1 MFGRRAGVLF
11 LLLAAGPLRADGL
24 ATDPRDP
31 RLAERPDLVG
41 TIAATPHAYFRFVGV
56 GFAAETCRL
65 FEDVLDAFPEV
76 NLHGDAHVEQYAVTS
91 LGRGLTDFDDCTR
104 GKPVIDLVRFGASL
118 VLAAR
123 EKGWAAEEQASVEA
137 FLRGYR
143 SGLKSTRLTL
153 SMPAIALRLRSRF
166 SWDHGPALARARQ
179 MIDRAP
185 VPKETFVAPM
195 ARAAEL
201 IAFSREIPAGFFE
214 IKHIGALSMG
224 IGSALDEKYLVITEG
239 PSPSE
244 EDDLV
249 LEAKQVRDV
258 SGNPCVRSD
267 TGASRVL
274 DGQRLIAYEPFAYAA
289 VVPRGDKWFWV
300 HDWTDD
306 YAETSIADEIRTP
319 KELREVAYDA
329 GVQLGR
335 AHPKSADGTRDR
347 KRINEVDWG
356 VTRHKT
362 RIRRAIRDMADR
374 SEAAWRAFRQAAH
387 PSTLGTAPASAT
399 P

>member
-1 MFGRRAGVLF
+1 MFARRAAALVF
-11 LLLAAGPLRADGL
+11 LLTAGPVHADGL
-24 ATDPRDP
+24 ATDPRDS
-31 RLAERPDLVG
+31 RFAGRPDLVT
-41 TIAATPHAYFRFVGV
+41 TIAATPHGYFRFVGT

-65 FEDVLDAFPEV
+65 FEDALDAFPEV

-123 EKGWAAEEQASVEA
+123 QKGWAAEEEPSVEA

-153 SMPAIALRLRSRF
+153 NMPAIALRLRSRF
-166 SWDHGPALARARQ
+166 SWDHRPALARARR
-179 MIDRAP
+179 MIDQAP
-185 VPKETFVAPM
+185 VPKESFAAPM

-201 IAFSREIPAGFFE
+201 IAFSREIPASFFE

-224 IGSALDEKYLVITEG
+224 IGSALDEKYLIITEG

-249 LEAKQVRDV
+249 LEAKQVRDI

-289 VVPRGDKWFWV
+289 VVPRGETWFWV

-306 YAETSIADEIRTP
+306 YAETSISDELRTP
-319 KELREVAYDA
+319 RELREVAYDT

-335 AHPKSADGTRDR
+335 AHPKNPDGTRDR
-347 KRINEVDWG
+347 RRINEIDWG
-356 VTRHKT
+356 VTRHKA

-374 SEAAWRAFRQAAH
+374 SEAAWRAFRQAVDPAA
-387 PSTLGTAPASAT
+387 LGTARAPGA